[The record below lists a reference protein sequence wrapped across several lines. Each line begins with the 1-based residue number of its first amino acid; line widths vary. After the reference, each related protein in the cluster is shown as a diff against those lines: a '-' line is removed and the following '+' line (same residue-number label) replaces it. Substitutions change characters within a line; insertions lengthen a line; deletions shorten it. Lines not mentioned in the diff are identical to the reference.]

1 MRHIFFIVCL
11 GFLASCAQDDPSED
25 KDYIVKSDGSIVYKT
40 EGLEL
45 TLLEE
50 GESGNV
56 RNFDGVSFVF
66 KDVSA
71 VNYLERIGQF
81 PSSEDQKSL
90 MNESV
95 FMIEHVGHKP
105 SGSIFENAGMVM
117 DEQEATQYLIGDIE
131 IDFVVVQNNTRYTPE
146 GVQYDGKIGG
156 DQKIRSVFFLKGVDL
171 SQPYTIEY
179 YDRLFG
185 KGLIKLT
192 RKKNDVIS

>member
-1 MRHIFFIVCL
+1 MRYIFLIVCL
-11 GFLASCAQDDPSED
+11 GFLASCAQDDSSED
-25 KDYIVKSDGSIVYKT
+25 KNYIVKPDGSIVYKT
-40 EGLEL
+40 EGVEL

-71 VNYLERIGQF
+71 LNYLERIGQF

-95 FMIEHVGHKP
+95 FMIEHVGHKF

-131 IDFVVVQNNTRYTPE
+131 NDFVVVQNNKRFTPE

-156 DQKIRSVFFLKGVDL
+156 DQKIRSVFFLKGVNL

-185 KGLIKLT
+185 KGLVKLT